1 MKVLITGGCGF
12 IGYNFVNY
20 ITSLNTESLD
30 VIVLDSLASNTSK
43 QNSKLLPKNVDFI
56 HGDINE
62 IDKYSHL
69 LPNNDVYLILLLK
82 HM

>member
-30 VIVLDSLASNTSK
+30 VIVLDSLASNTSSK
-43 QNSKLLPKNVDFI
+43 TLNSCQKM
-56 HGDINE
+56 
-62 IDKYSHL
+62 
-69 LPNNDVYLILLLK
+69 LILY
-82 HM
+82 MVT

>member
-56 HGDINE
+56 LCDIIE
-62 IDKYSHL
+62 IDKFSHI
-69 LPNNDVYLILLLK
+69 LPNTDVVIIFATEY
-82 HM
+82 H